1 MLAGQN
7 GPHRQCHGARL
18 TCIQP
23 YRWGASQACRTAGP
37 PAAGKDF
44 RALRGSSDRQC
55 LEAGFGRPGAAALAQ
70 PWHNRASWWADRAPN
85 SDGGHTEAAPP
96 SRSRPQRATLR
107 IATIRGTEEGLR
119 GRAFRGL
126 PRPGCPT
133 PSSTRA
139 HRLSPKAT
147 ASFAL
152 AGLWACGCLSS
163 RTSRRAHRL
172 SPKAG
177 TAVAWAA
184 TGRRL
189 RALPPAVAGGFTGAH
204 THCSRVFAQSGALKS
219 RRGPPAAEARPAR
232 LGADS
237 DAQTPPLGAGRAA
250 WLLGPAGP
258 APACQWARATPS
270 RMCPSPGA
278 VRARCLCLPAADRRM
293 PARLEPGRPASWRA
307 GPCPEDAARK
317 LSASAA
323 GWPQASRPQGR
334 PSPAGFRVALTSG
347 WD

>member
-1 MLAGQN
+1 MGRIRSRNTRGTCRPRRIAVALA
-7 GPHRQCHGARL
+7 H
-18 TCIQP
+18 
-23 YRWGASQACRTAGP
+23 
-37 PAAGKDF
+37 
-44 RALRGSSDRQC
+44 
-55 LEAGFGRPGAAALAQ
+55 RPGTTALQ
-70 PWHNRASWWADRAPN
+70 LGWRVDPAPN
-85 SDGGHTEAAPP
+85 SDGGHTEAASPC
-96 SRSRPQRATLR
+96 RSRLQRAASMVAKICGIIFR
-107 IATIRGTEEGLR
+107 RDRGV
-119 GRAFRGL
+119 RAFLGL
-126 PRPGCPT
+126 PRPDCPM
-133 PSSTRA
+133 PSSRRA

-152 AGLWACGCLSS
+152 VGLWACGYLSS
-163 RTSRRAHRL
+163 RTSQRAHTL
-172 SPKAG
+172 SPTAG

-184 TGRRL
+184 TRRRL
-189 RALPPAVAGGFTGAH
+189 RALPPAVSGFTGAR
-204 THCSRVFAQSGALKS
+204 THCSRRFAQSGALKA

>member
-172 SPKAG
+172 SPKATASFALVGLWACGCLSSRTSRRAHTLSPKATASFALAGLWACGCLSSRTSRRAHRLSPKAG

-250 WLLGPAGP
+250 RLLGPAGP
-258 APACQWARATPS
+258 DH
-270 RMCPSPGA
+270 
-278 VRARCLCLPAADRRM
+278 V
-293 PARLEPGRPASWRA
+293 E
-307 GPCPEDAARK
+307 
-317 LSASAA
+317 
-323 GWPQASRPQGR
+323 
-334 PSPAGFRVALTSG
+334 
-347 WD
+347 